1 MSFLSFSITYSEMG
15 INLSILTVIVFFS
28 LLFLFAFIYSSMN
41 IDSKGVM
48 DWMMAKPKDWIGNQK
63 K

>member
-1 MSFLSFSITYSEMG
+1 MG